1 VAEQVETAE
10 LRRLLDER
18 ERQAAEIDA
27 RALPLA
33 GFGIVLSG
41 IPDELAWWPFPY
53 PYGWLFPVLAFA
65 VTVWMGVLAWRALRA
80 TP

>member
-18 ERQAAEIDA
+18 ERQAA
-27 RALPLA
+27 RGLPLA
-33 GFGIVLSG
+33 GAGIMLSG
-41 IPDELAWWPFPY
+41 IPDELATFPFPY